1 MPEENSTP
9 MAREPQHPA
18 TKKQRLLRYDVLRI
32 LAAFMVIGAH
42 FDTHLPSYLNIPGY
56 PRILMNGWET
66 FLVDGGLAVAIFFM
80 LSGLFSYSSIEK
92 PDFDAK
98 KWVRC
103 RIKRLL
109 VPMWIAWPMGLLLLI
124 MAGSSSM
131 PRIAEIVLGI
141 IGMDGYVGPLLP
153 NPVYGIVGE
162 WYTGAIIVVTMLW
175 PLIRRLMHCFGVAH
189 VTGALVA
196 AQVALAL
203 ALAGRIDL
211 LGLYRSPLSCA
222 TSYCLGCALAKAKAN
237 GLLAHGKRNMLLGAA
252 LLAAGLTAHHASAII
267 TDPLARTLG
276 YQLTALAY
284 FVLAEAISMTAQDI
298 KHQYEFKGL
307 KRLINRLAALSYP
320 FYLFQHVAI
329 YSVLGIAGKALG
341 NTPQRALLG
350 VALLAITCLLT
361 LALSELEQA
370 IEKAFQGAKA
380 IR

>member
-1 MPEENSTP
+1 MSEENSTP
-9 MAREPQHPA
+9 TEREPQHPA
-18 TKKQRLLRYDVLRI
+18 AKPRLLRYDVLRI

-42 FDTHLPSYLNIPGY
+42 FDTHLPSYLNMPGY
-56 PRILMNGWET
+56 PRILMNGLET
-66 FLVDGGLAVAIFFM
+66 FLVDGGLAVAIFFI
-80 LSGLFSYSSIEK
+80 LSGFFSYSSIGK

-98 KWVRC
+98 GWVRS

-109 VPMWIAWPMGLLLLI
+109 VPMWIAWPIGLLLL
-124 MAGSSSM
+124 MMTGSSM
-131 PRIAEIVLGI
+131 PRITEVLLGI

-162 WYTGAIIVVTMLW
+162 WYTGAVIVVTVLW
-175 PLIRRLMHCFGVAH
+175 PLLRRLMQRFGVAR
-189 VTGALVA
+189 VTAALVA
-196 AQVALAL
+196 AQVVLAL
-203 ALAGRIDL
+203 VLAGRIDL

-222 TSYCLGCALAKAKAN
+222 ASYCLGCALAKAKAN
-237 GLLAHGKRNMLLGAA
+237 GLLAHGKRSAILGAA
-252 LLAAGLTAHHASAII
+252 LLVAGLTTHHASAII

-284 FVLAEAISMTAQDI
+284 FVFAEAISMAAKDI
-298 KHQYEFKGL
+298 KHQHEFKGL

-329 YSVLGIAGKALG
+329 YFVLGMAGKALG
-341 NTPQRALLG
+341 DTPQRALLG
-350 VALLAITCLLT
+350 VALLATTSLLA

-370 IEKAFQGAKA
+370 IEQALQRAKG

>member
-1 MPEENSTP
+1 MPEENSTST
-9 MAREPQHPA
+9 AREPQQA
-18 TKKQRLLRYDVLRI
+18 AAKQRLLRYDMLRI

-42 FDTHLPSYLNIPGY
+42 FDTHLPSYLNMPGY

-80 LSGLFSYSSIEK
+80 LSGFFSYSSIGK
-92 PDFDAK
+92 PDFFAK
-98 KWVRC
+98 KWVRS

-109 VPMWIAWPMGLLLLI
+109 IPMWIAWPIGLVLLL
-124 MAGSSSM
+124 MAGSTSM
-131 PRIAEIVLGI
+131 PRIAEVLLGV

-175 PLIRRLMHCFGVAH
+175 PLLRRLMRRFGVAR

-203 ALAGRIDL
+203 VLAGRIDL
-211 LGLYRSPLSCA
+211 LGLYRSPLTCA
-222 TSYCLGCALAKAKAN
+222 ASYCLGCLLAKAQDSESFAQ
-237 GLLAHGKRNMLLGAA
+237 GKRGMVLGAE
-252 LLAAGLTAHHASAII
+252 LLAAGLAAHHASAII

-284 FVLAEAISMTAQDI
+284 FVFAEAISLAAQDI
-298 KHQYEFKGL
+298 KHQHEFKVL
-307 KRLINRLAALSYP
+307 KHLINRLAALSYP
-320 FYLFQHVAI
+320 FYLFQHVVI
-329 YSVLGIAGKALG
+329 YFVLGVAGKALG

-370 IEKAFQGAKA
+370 IEKALQKAKA

>member
-1 MPEENSTP
+1 MPEEYSKSTVC
-9 MAREPQHPA
+9 EPQRTAAKP
-18 TKKQRLLRYDVLRI
+18 RLLRYDVLRI

-42 FDTHLPSYLNIPGY
+42 FDTHLPSYLNMPGY

-80 LSGLFSYSSIEK
+80 LSGFFSYSSIGK
-92 PDFDAK
+92 PNFDAK
-98 KWVRC
+98 GWVRS
-103 RIKRLL
+103 RITRLL
-109 VPMWIAWPMGLLLLI
+109 VPMWIAWPIGLLLLL

-131 PRIAEIVLGI
+131 PRFTEVLLGI

-175 PLIRRLMHCFGVAH
+175 PLLRRLMQRFGVFRVVA
-189 VTGALVA
+189 ALIA

-203 ALAGRIDL
+203 VLAGRIDL
-211 LGLYRSPLSCA
+211 LGLYRSPLTCA
-222 TSYCLGCALAKAKAN
+222 ASYCLGCALAKAKAN
-237 GLLAHGKRNMLLGAA
+237 GLLAHGKRSAILGAA
-252 LLAAGLTAHHASAII
+252 LLAAGLTGHHASAII

-284 FVLAEAISMTAQDI
+284 FVFAEAISLAAQDI
-298 KHQYEFKGL
+298 KHRHEFKGL
-307 KRLINRLAALSYP
+307 KRLIDRLAALSYP

-329 YSVLGIAGKALG
+329 YFVLGMAGKALG
-341 NTPQRALLG
+341 DTPQRALLG
-350 VALLAITCLLT
+350 VALLALTCLLA

-370 IEKAFQGAKA
+370 IEKALQKAKA